1 MVNHVIFF
9 INSTFN
15 QKNSGIE
22 HAQLKRASLFR
33 EHKEAFK
40 LVFREWNPSIHRFLA
55 EAGVSESE
63 TLCMFD
69 YFQKQNMLRRR
80 YFMSK
85 IWILE
90 SSL

>member
-1 MVNHVIFF
+1 MLFF

-40 LVFREWNPSIHRFLA
+40 LVFREWNPSIQNNKNQL
-55 EAGVSESE
+55 
-63 TLCMFD
+63 D
-69 YFQKQNMLRRR
+69 KDFQIHQNIRQHLLVQVGLLQN
-80 YFMSK
+80 
-85 IWILE
+85 IGHAQ
-90 SSL
+90 

>member
-1 MVNHVIFF
+1 MVNHVIF

-40 LVFREWNPSIHRFLA
+40 LVFREWNPSIHRF
-55 EAGVSESE
+55 
-63 TLCMFD
+63 
-69 YFQKQNMLRRR
+69 
-80 YFMSK
+80 
-85 IWILE
+85 
-90 SSL
+90 